1 MADDIESS
9 GVGDQRREIKEEA
22 PQNLEKNYEVLFDEK
37 HFEACVTNG
46 EWDKVEKYLSGF
58 VKIDQESMSVL
69 VFFEIRKQKYFEA
82 LERKDFPNAMDILK
96 KDLKFFARYDQDLFK
111 ELTMLLT
118 LDDFRENGK
127 LSTYGNAESARAGLL
142 RTLKQKSANYASLC
156 RKPEFCNSD
165 NSKQTTPV
173 NQSYGNNPMANPLVG
188 PGGSYV
194 PPPASPVMPMMQ
206 TQYSNLIASAF
217 STANPLAGFNT
228 TIPAPASLMMPMM
241 SMQNTYLI
249 ASVPVSIP
257 NLSSN
262 PTFPFQPAL
271 AFPKIRVGGFMP
283 GPSSVPH
290 KAVTAQP
297 SNLNAPAI
305 EVRGPPHK
313 RRRLAGTVEKVD
325 SSAVNVSPEMYH
337 DALPQTTIV
346 EFYQGTH
353 FLSHNNYF
361 YQGSQVQSLDFHP
374 LQQTL
379 LLVGSANGDISIWD
393 MGETEW
399 LVCQPFEIWDIGAC
413 SLSVQTSFSGDQTAS
428 VNRVIWN
435 PDGDFFGVAYS
446 KHLVH
451 IYSYNADFL
460 TKYIEIDAHFGN
472 VYDISFSNQS
482 KSLCIITCGED
493 NAIRMWMALTDER
506 FSLVYNFVGHE
517 APVYS
522 VCPYED
528 GKQYLF
534 SVDTNGKIHAWIYG
548 TKLFTCDACPSWGRM
563 ARSADGTRLF
573 FCGTVSNGDS
583 YLVEWDHKEG
593 GGVKR
598 MYRGLRRRSAG
609 VVQFDTANNRILAA
623 GDEFQVKFWNMD
635 CVKQLSYSF
644 ATGGLPSRPCVRF
657 NKGGTLLAVS
667 TLEDGIKV
675 LANAGGLQLLRSMEK
690 SPVTS
695 RKRPLDVIA
704 SGLATATHDEVVGG
718 SPGFGSREQQSPGF
732 GSFDQ

>member
-262 PTFPFQPAL
+262 PTFPAL

-305 EVRGPPHK
+305 EVDNRIAVRGPPHK

-337 DALPQTTIV
+337 DALPQTTITTIV
-346 EFYQGTH
+346 E
-353 FLSHNNYF
+353 F

-413 SLSVQTSFSGDQTAS
+413 SLSVQ
-428 VNRVIWN
+428 
-435 PDGDFFGVAYS
+435 
-446 KHLVH
+446 
-451 IYSYNADFL
+451 
-460 TKYIEIDAHFGN
+460 IDAHFGN